1 MIAAARSNVRPMD
14 PEVQSTTIGIRV

>member
-1 MIAAARSNVRPMD
+1 MIAAARSTVRPMD